1 MDTEPGRLS
10 PEIPPPP
17 PQLQVKSLWLS
28 LLLPSGALA
37 LCMIGLNIVSAT
49 STSADLEATLTL
61 LCVIAGLTTII
72 GWILYIVCLSKRF
85 RGSSLVLLILAY
97 PILQA
102 VLLFSIFFVGC
113 LALVWQDGLL

>member
-1 MDTEPGRLS
+1 MDTEPDRLS

-17 PQLQVKSLWLS
+17 PQLQVKSLWIS
-28 LLLPSGALA
+28 LLLPPGVLT
-37 LCMIGLNIVSAT
+37 LCMIFLNIVPDQINGT
-49 STSADLEATLTL
+49 DIEATFTL
-61 LCVIAGLTTII
+61 LCVVACLTSIV
-72 GWILYIVCLSKRF
+72 GWILYILCLSKRF

-113 LALVWQDGLL
+113 LALVWQDGYI

>member
-1 MDTEPGRLS
+1 MDTEPDRLS

-17 PQLQVKSLWLS
+17 PQLQVKSLWIS
-28 LLLPSGALA
+28 LLLPSGALT
-37 LCMIGLNIVSAT
+37 LFMVVLNIMPGLMNGPGSET
-49 STSADLEATLTL
+49 TLTL
-61 LCVIAGLTTII
+61 LCVVACIATII

-113 LALVWQDGLL
+113 LALVWQDGLI